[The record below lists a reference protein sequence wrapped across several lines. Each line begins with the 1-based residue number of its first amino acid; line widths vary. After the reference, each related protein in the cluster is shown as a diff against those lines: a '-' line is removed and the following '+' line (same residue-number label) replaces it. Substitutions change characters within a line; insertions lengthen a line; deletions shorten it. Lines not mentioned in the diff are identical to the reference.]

1 MIKSG
6 RKKKRSDRSSTEE
19 EQRNPKRTNMAASE
33 QEDSAEDNDEPS
45 LSDIRKMLVDL
56 QSTSATILECNNKLF
71 SEMAELKNNSESQK
85 RELNAMKVLV
95 EKTMNL
101 NNKLNEDL
109 ALARKKINEQAEDI
123 TELYNLQDEL
133 EQYTRKNSIEIC
145 GIPESAYNSTEEA
158 ALKLSEAL
166 EVSMGS
172 EDIEI
177 SHHLNRK
184 GSEKGIRPIIVKF
197 VSHKVKTQFYKSRA
211 KLKHVRVKHVF
222 PSCSVATRTGGRIFI
237 NESLTSFK
245 REVVKKANQMR
256 KDDLINSCWT
266 LDGKIYIK
274 TSPEGKPVR
283 IYEEGDLYNL

>member
-6 RKKKRSDRSSTEE
+6 RKKKRIDRSSTEE
-19 EQRNPKRTNMAASE
+19 EQRNSKRTNMAACK
-33 QEDSAEDNDEPS
+33 QEDSADEDNDEPS
-45 LSDIRKMLVDL
+45 LSEIRKMLVDL

-71 SEMAELKNNSESQK
+71 SEMAQLKNNFESRK
-85 RELNAMKVLV
+85 RELNATKVLV
-95 EKTMNL
+95 EKTINL

-109 ALARKKINEQAEDI
+109 ALAQKKIKEQAEDI

-133 EQYTRKNSIEIC
+133 EQYTRNNSIEIC
-145 GIPESAYNSTEEA
+145 GIPESAHNSTEEA

-197 VSHKVKTQFYKSRA
+197 VSHKVKTQFYS
-211 KLKHVRVKHVF
+211 VKHVF

-237 NESLTSFK
+237 NESLTSSR

-256 KDDLINSCWT
+256 KDDLIYSCWT

>member
-1 MIKSG
+1 
-6 RKKKRSDRSSTEE
+6 
-19 EQRNPKRTNMAASE
+19 MAASE
-33 QEDSAEDNDEPS
+33 QEDSAEEDNEEPS
-45 LSDIRKMLVDL
+45 PSEIRKMLVDL
-56 QSTSATILECNNKLF
+56 QSTSATILECNNKLS
-71 SEMAELKNNSESQK
+71 SEMAELKNNFELQK
-85 RELNAMKVLV
+85 RELNATKVLV

-109 ALARKKINEQAEDI
+109 ALARKKIKEQAEEI

-145 GIPESAYNSTEEA
+145 RIPESAYNSTEEA
-158 ALKLSEAL
+158 ALKLSETL
-166 EVSMGS
+166 EVSMRP

-177 SHHLNRK
+177 LHHLNRK

-211 KLKHVRVKHVF
+211 KLKHVHVSHVF
-222 PSCSVATRTGGRIFI
+222 PSCLAVTRTGGRIFI
-237 NESLTSFK
+237 NDSLTSSR

-274 TSPEGKPVR
+274 TSPDGKPVR